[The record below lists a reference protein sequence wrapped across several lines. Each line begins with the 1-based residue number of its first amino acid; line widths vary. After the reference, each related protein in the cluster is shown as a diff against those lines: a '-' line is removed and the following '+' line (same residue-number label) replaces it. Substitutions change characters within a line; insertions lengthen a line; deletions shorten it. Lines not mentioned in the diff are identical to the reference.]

1 MATRLLGHVDEGQW
15 LDAGQRSRLKLWR
28 APPPRRRG
36 NTMIWDFHEETDA
49 HGGDLVGYSVEATDG
64 SIGKIDEAT
73 YDAGSSYIVVDTGP
87 WIFGTKVLLPAG
99 VITAIDR
106 EEEVVTVART
116 KDEIKAAPEFD
127 PDQSRDD
134 AYRRPFGEYYSDF

>member
-1 MATRLLGHVDEGQW
+1 MA
-15 LDAGQRSRLKLWR
+15 A
-28 APPPRRRG
+28 
-36 NTMIWDFHEETDA
+36 IWDYNEGHA
-49 HGGDLVGYSVEATDG
+49 HDGDLVGYSVEATDG

-106 EEEVVTVART
+106 DEEVVTVSRT
-116 KDEIKAAPEFD
+116 KEEIKGAPEFD
-127 PDQSRDD
+127 PDQPRDD
-134 AYRRPFGEYYSDF
+134 AYRRPYGDYYGGF